1 MCSFLFL
8 FLILIVVFTN
18 LQDFAQATIGNVET
32 QGSASKS
39 FGKKTV
45 VLAQDWQSI
54 FDSSI
59 IDPCQASGFQASLQ
73 RFNFFEQNFSRDS
86 SENVRGRGISLGL
99 SLWQT
104 QQEKCKPMCPLLG
117 SLVERHQTR
126 CHSQSEDI
134 WRCCSLEQ
142 QLG

>member
-1 MCSFLFL
+1 MCSFLLL

-59 IDPCQASGFQASLQ
+59 IDPCQTFGFQASLQ
-73 RFNFFEQNFSRDS
+73 IQFLEQNFSRDS
-86 SENVRGRGISLGL
+86 SENVRGRGISLRLLVPCGRL
-99 SLWQT
+99 NRKMQTNVPSVGVIGRKAPNTMSLP
-104 QQEKCKPMCPLLG
+104 K
-117 SLVERHQTR
+117 
-126 CHSQSEDI
+126 
-134 WRCCSLEQ
+134 
-142 QLG
+142 